1 MTQKK
6 NKPRDT
12 SAANPSS
19 EFDDAGETAQNLPS
33 KSQDA
38 AEVEP
43 KAKAAAKIAYQ
54 EKRKIEMDAIKVGQR
69 DGVWEITKVLVEASE
84 YFIYEINTPNISDS
98 LRTYIHTEEE
108 EDKNGILEHYN
119 KIRSCISDAKRD
131 MYKALDPVVY
141 KGRVAHLISQALNGD
156 PNEAKTQFAK
166 LVEEVNKEYRD
177 QFENRVRYVLTA
189 LLAVFVCIGL
199 SITIY
204 TTNILDI
211 KNLHQFIYIATA
223 GSIGGFVSVSR
234 RLKDTV
240 FERDVWSGIF
250 VFYAIERIV
259 VAIFASI
266 VVFFAIKCNLA
277 FGFFNNKN
285 QNPLYGYIVFSL
297 VAGFSETFLPN
308 LLIKL
313 ENKT

>member
-1 MTQKK
+1 MTQRT
-6 NKPRDT
+6 NNPHPLQPATDH
-12 SAANPSS
+12 AN
-19 EFDDAGETAQNLPS
+19 AGQGVQPQTP
-33 KSQDA
+33 DA
-38 AEVEP
+38 AEVER
-43 KAKAAAKIAYQ
+43 KAKEAARIEYQ

-69 DGVWEITKVLVEASE
+69 DGNNREITKVLIEATE

-108 EDKNGILEHYN
+108 EDKNGILDHYN

-131 MYKALDPVVY
+131 MYKSMDPVVY

-156 PNEAKTQFAK
+156 PDEARTQFGK
-166 LVEEVNKEYRD
+166 LIEEVNKEYRG
-177 QFENRVRYVLTA
+177 QFENRVRYILTA
-189 LLAVFVCIGL
+189 LLAVFFCIAL

-204 TTNILDI
+204 TTDILNI

-223 GSIGGFVSVSR
+223 GSIGGFISVSR

-250 VFYAIERIV
+250 ILYAIERIV

-266 VVFFAIKCNLA
+266 AVLFAIKCNLA

-313 ENKT
+313 ENKA